1 MACTMA
7 LNRALA
13 EGQRCRCA
21 LLKWASSPNPS
32 SPNAACWPEMTSDQL
47 QQVTDFLKSLFQLRR
62 TLHRR
67 DKSGLS
73 RIELCFFDL
82 SFRTAQGAPE
92 SSFVILFCLQ
102 SSRCKSIRGL
112 PANYS
117 ALYSKAFATARSRRF
132 EITGQP
138 PFASH
143 TRADLV

>member
-92 SSFVILFCLQ
+92 SSFVILFCLFTLQ
-102 SSRCKSIRGL
+102 VHVAR
-112 PANYS
+112 
-117 ALYSKAFATARSRRF
+117 AFADCPRTTQRY
-132 EITGQP
+132 
-138 PFASH
+138 
-143 TRADLV
+143 TRKRLRPRGAGVSK